1 MKKKNLLLI
10 LAIVAVCIVII
21 GCAFTPTASK
31 KPNLIDKTITE
42 NGTYTAD
49 GADGFSSITVDVPQP
64 TPNLIDKTIT
74 ENGTYTADGADGFSS
89 ITVNVP
95 QVAPGEII
103 STPHAS
109 TNTIEHT
116 ALDQE
121 WADKEKM
128 TLFTPVNCPAVSITV
143 NGTTNTG
150 KYYVS
155 NHSLRIYSSEG
166 GSITI
171 SSTQEDF
178 HIIAISIDFDT
189 GTLVDG
195 LSVAVLSDEIIS
207 VTDDTITLS
216 CSEGIANIYSI
227 SIIGYYN

>member
-1 MKKKNLLLI
+1 MLVEFIIFYPPYQPGESPPANLGGITKRSIMKKKNLLLI

-21 GCAFTPTASK
+21 GCAFTPTASTK
-31 KPNLIDKTITE
+31 
-42 NGTYTAD
+42 
-49 GADGFSSITVDVPQP
+49 
-64 TPNLIDKTIT
+64 PNLIDKTIT

-121 WADKEKM
+121 WADKEKF
-128 TLFTPVNCPAVSITV
+128 TVFTPVNCPAVSITV

-155 NHSLRIYSSEG
+155 NHSLRVYSSEG

-178 HIIAISIDFDT
+178 HIIAISIDYDT